1 MAKDRGGVAA
11 LRVEAL
17 TQGAFAPYGE
27 VIVPRE
33 DGVSVGDAALD
44 LSAGRPRFYI
54 MRLSARPLSFDAIT
68 RHRRVTQC
76 LAAVGGGDWFLA
88 VAPPDGPDDPDAVPD
103 ETRLKA
109 FRVPGDRAV
118 KLHRGTWHAGP
129 FFESEAMSFFNL
141 ELDDTNEVDHHTAR
155 LVRRYRVAS

>member
-1 MAKDRGGVAA
+1 MATDRGGAAA

-17 TQGAFAPYGE
+17 SPEGFTPYGE
-27 VIVPRE
+27 VIAPLD
-33 DGVSVGDAALD
+33 DGARSDDAALD
-44 LSAGRPRFYI
+44 LSGGRPRFYI
-54 MRLSARPLSFDAIT
+54 MRLAARPLSFDAIT

-76 LAAVGGGDWFLA
+76 LAAVGGGDWLLA
-88 VAPPDGPDDPDAVPD
+88 VAPPDGPDEPDAVPD

-129 FFESEAMSFFNL
+129 FFEGDAMSFFNL

-155 LVRRYRVAS
+155 LARTYRFDG